1 MKKKIVSALLT
12 ATMVCG
18 MSVVPAVG
26 VAAADDTITVGFSQ
40 VGAESDWRTANTE
53 SMKSTFSE
61 ENGYELIFDD
71 AQQKQEN
78 QLTAIRNFIQ
88 QEVDYIVLAPVT
100 ETGWDTV
107 LQEAKDADIPVI
119 IVDRMVDVSDDS
131 LYTTWIG
138 TDSLLEGRKAAEW
151 LNAYTTAKGIDAKD
165 VNIVD
170 IQGTIGSTAQIG
182 RSKGLEEGVDNYGWN
197 LLAQQSGE
205 FTQAKGQEVM
215 ESILKQSGDDIDV
228 VYCEN
233 DNEAFGAIDAI
244 KAAGYE
250 VGGEEGQILVMSFD
264 TTNAGLTQTLSG
276 EITCDTE
283 CNPLHG
289 PRAEELIKKLNSHR
303 EQFITAMDDDLNTAD
318 GVAAVFELV
327 KDINTSILDK
337 EVSKNVCQTAAAVFD
352 ELCDVLGILYNRKN
366 NDVDSDIEA
375 LIEERQQ
382 ARANKDWATA
392 DRIRDE
398 LKAKGIILKDTPQ
411 GVTWTKE

>member
-88 QEVDYIVLAPVT
+88 QEVDYILLAPVT

-119 IVDRMVDVSDDS
+119 IVYRMVDVSDDS

-215 ESILKQSGDDIDV
+215 ESMLKQYDNINV

-244 KAAGYE
+244 EAAGKT
-250 VGGEEGQILVMSFD
+250 VGSDIANGEIMVISFD
-264 TTNAGLTQTLSG
+264 TTNAGLTDTLAG
-276 EITCDTE
+276 KITCDDE

-289 PRAEELIKKLNSHR
+289 PRAE
-303 EQFITAMDDDLNTAD
+303 
-318 GVAAVFELV
+318 
-327 KDINTSILDK
+327 
-337 EVSKNVCQTAAAVFD
+337 
-352 ELCDVLGILYNRKN
+352 
-366 NDVDSDIEA
+366 A
-375 LIEERQQ
+375 LI
-382 ARANKDWATA
+382 
-392 DRIRDE
+392 
-398 LKAKGIILKDTPQ
+398 
-411 GVTWTKE
+411 

>member
-1 MKKKIVSALLT
+1 MNV
-12 ATMVCG
+12 M
-18 MSVVPAVG
+18 
-26 VAAADDTITVGFSQ
+26 AADDDTITVGFSQ

-61 ENGYELIFDD
+61 ENGYNLIFDD

-107 LQEAKDADIPVI
+107 LQEAKDAGIPVI

-131 LYTTWIG
+131 LYTAWVG
-138 TDSLLEGRKAAEW
+138 SNFKLEGQKAMAW
-151 LNAYTTAKGIDAKD
+151 LDAYLEAKGRGDEDI
-165 VNIVD
+165 NLVD
-170 IQGTIGSTAQIG
+170 IQGTIGASAQIG
-182 RSKGLEEGVDNYGWN
+182 RTEGFDEAVEAHDNWN
-197 LLAQQSGE
+197 TIAQQSGE

-244 KAAGYE
+244 EAAGYE

-264 TTNAGLTQTLSG
+264 TTNAGLTDTLSG
-276 EITCDTE
+276 KITLDTE

-289 PRAEELIKKLNSHR
+289 PRVQEIIEKLEAGEDVDKQAYVEE
-303 EQFITAMDDDLNTAD
+303 EMFAADDT
-318 GVAAVFELV
+318 V
-327 KDINTSILDK
+327 TSIKVEDADY
-337 EVSKNVCQTAAAVFD
+337 EVTTITQ
-352 ELCDVLGILYNRKN
+352 
-366 NDVDSDIEA
+366 DI
-375 LIEERQQ
+375 IDG
-382 ARANKDWATA
+382 RAY
-392 DRIRDE
+392 
-398 LKAKGIILKDTPQ
+398 
-411 GVTWTKE
+411 

>member
-18 MSVVPAVG
+18 MCVIPTVG

-61 ENGYELIFDD
+61 ENGYNLIFDD

-88 QEVDYIVLAPVT
+88 QEVDYILLAPVT

-215 ESILKQSGDDIDV
+215 ESMLKQYDNINV

-233 DNEAFGAIDAI
+233 DNEAVGAIDAI
-244 KAAGYE
+244 EAAGKT
-250 VGGEEGQILVMSFD
+250 VGSDIANGEIMVMSFD
-264 TTNAGLTQTLSG
+264 TTNAGLTDTLAG
-276 EITCDTE
+276 KIACDVE

-289 PRAEELIKKLNSHR
+289 PRAEELIKALEAGEEVEKLNYVDEEIFAADDTVDKVKAVNSLD
-303 EQFITAMDDDLNTAD
+303 EEGEYDVTPITQEIID
-318 GVAAVFELV
+318 G
-327 KDINTSILDK
+327 
-337 EVSKNVCQTAAAVFD
+337 
-352 ELCDVLGILYNRKN
+352 
-366 NDVDSDIEA
+366 
-375 LIEERQQ
+375 
-382 ARANKDWATA
+382 RAY
-392 DRIRDE
+392 
-398 LKAKGIILKDTPQ
+398 
-411 GVTWTKE
+411 

>member
-40 VGAESDWRTANTE
+40 VVAESDWRTAITE

-88 QEVDYIVLAPVT
+88 QEVDYILLAPVT

-215 ESILKQSGDDIDV
+215 ESMLKQYDNINV

-244 KAAGYE
+244 EAAGKT
-250 VGGEEGQILVMSFD
+250 VGSDIANGEIMVISFD
-264 TTNAGLTQTLSG
+264 TTNAGLTDTLAG
-276 EITCDTE
+276 KITCDVE

-289 PRAEELIKKLNSHR
+289 PRAEELIKALEAGEEVEKLNYVDEEIFATDDTVDKVKAVNSLD
-303 EQFITAMDDDLNTAD
+303 EEGEYAVTPITQEIID
-318 GVAAVFELV
+318 G
-327 KDINTSILDK
+327 
-337 EVSKNVCQTAAAVFD
+337 
-352 ELCDVLGILYNRKN
+352 
-366 NDVDSDIEA
+366 
-375 LIEERQQ
+375 
-382 ARANKDWATA
+382 RAY
-392 DRIRDE
+392 
-398 LKAKGIILKDTPQ
+398 
-411 GVTWTKE
+411 

>member
-88 QEVDYIVLAPVT
+88 QEVDYILLAPVT

-197 LLAQQSGE
+197 LLAQQ
-205 FTQAKGQEVM
+205 EVM
-215 ESILKQSGDDIDV
+215 ESMLKQYDNINV

-244 KAAGYE
+244 EAAGKT
-250 VGGEEGQILVMSFD
+250 VGSDIANGEIMVISFD
-264 TTNAGLTQTLSG
+264 TTNAGLTDTLAG
-276 EITCDTE
+276 KITCDVE

-289 PRAEELIKKLNSHR
+289 PRAEELIKALEAGEEVEKLNYVDEEIFATDDTVDKVKAVNSLD
-303 EQFITAMDDDLNTAD
+303 EEGEYDVTPITQEIID
-318 GVAAVFELV
+318 G
-327 KDINTSILDK
+327 
-337 EVSKNVCQTAAAVFD
+337 
-352 ELCDVLGILYNRKN
+352 
-366 NDVDSDIEA
+366 
-375 LIEERQQ
+375 
-382 ARANKDWATA
+382 RAY
-392 DRIRDE
+392 
-398 LKAKGIILKDTPQ
+398 
-411 GVTWTKE
+411 

>member
-88 QEVDYIVLAPVT
+88 QEVDYILLAPVT

-215 ESILKQSGDDIDV
+215 ESMLKQYDNINV

-244 KAAGYE
+244 EAAGKT
-250 VGGEEGQILVMSFD
+250 VGSDIGNGEIMVISFD
-264 TTNAGLTQTLSG
+264 TTNAGLTDTLAG
-276 EITCDTE
+276 KITCDVE

-289 PRAEELIKKLNSHR
+289 PRAEELIKALEAGEEVEKLNYVDEEIFATDDTVDKVKAVNSLD
-303 EQFITAMDDDLNTAD
+303 EEGEYAVTPITQEIID
-318 GVAAVFELV
+318 G
-327 KDINTSILDK
+327 
-337 EVSKNVCQTAAAVFD
+337 
-352 ELCDVLGILYNRKN
+352 
-366 NDVDSDIEA
+366 
-375 LIEERQQ
+375 
-382 ARANKDWATA
+382 RAY
-392 DRIRDE
+392 
-398 LKAKGIILKDTPQ
+398 
-411 GVTWTKE
+411 

>member
-1 MKKKIVSALLT
+1 MKKRKVLAVLLCAAMTAAL
-12 ATMVCG
+12 
-18 MSVVPAVG
+18 AVG
-26 VAAADDTITVGFSQ
+26 CGGSKGSDSSDKSSDSSSSSDDVITVGFSQ
-40 VGAESDWRTANTE
+40 VGAESDWRTANSQ
-53 SMKSTFSE
+53 SMKDTFSK
-61 ENGYELIFDD
+61 ENGYDLIFDD

-78 QLTAIRNFIQ
+78 QITAIRNFIQ
-88 QEVDYIVLAPVT
+88 QEVDYILLAPVT

-215 ESILKQSGDDIDV
+215 ESMLKQYDNINV

-244 KAAGYE
+244 EAAGKT
-250 VGGEEGQILVMSFD
+250 VGSDIANGEIMVISFD
-264 TTNAGLTQTLSG
+264 TTNAGLTDTLAG
-276 EITCDTE
+276 KITCDVE

-289 PRAEELIKKLNSHR
+289 PRAEELIKALEAGEEVEKLNYVDEEIFATDDTVDKVKAVNSLD
-303 EQFITAMDDDLNTAD
+303 EEGEYAVTPITQEIID
-318 GVAAVFELV
+318 G
-327 KDINTSILDK
+327 
-337 EVSKNVCQTAAAVFD
+337 
-352 ELCDVLGILYNRKN
+352 
-366 NDVDSDIEA
+366 
-375 LIEERQQ
+375 
-382 ARANKDWATA
+382 RAY
-392 DRIRDE
+392 
-398 LKAKGIILKDTPQ
+398 
-411 GVTWTKE
+411 

>member
-88 QEVDYIVLAPVT
+88 QEVDYILLAPVT

-215 ESILKQSGDDIDV
+215 ESMLKQYDNINV

-244 KAAGYE
+244 EAAGKT
-250 VGGEEGQILVMSFD
+250 VGSDIANGEIMVISFD
-264 TTNAGLTQTLSG
+264 TTNAGLTDTLDG
-276 EITCDTE
+276 KITCDVE

-289 PRAEELIKKLNSHR
+289 PRAEELIKALEAGEEVEKLNYVDEEIFATDDTVDKVKAVNSLD
-303 EQFITAMDDDLNTAD
+303 EEGEYDVTPITQEIID
-318 GVAAVFELV
+318 G
-327 KDINTSILDK
+327 
-337 EVSKNVCQTAAAVFD
+337 
-352 ELCDVLGILYNRKN
+352 
-366 NDVDSDIEA
+366 
-375 LIEERQQ
+375 
-382 ARANKDWATA
+382 RAY
-392 DRIRDE
+392 
-398 LKAKGIILKDTPQ
+398 
-411 GVTWTKE
+411 

>member
-88 QEVDYIVLAPVT
+88 QEVDYILLAPVT

-215 ESILKQSGDDIDV
+215 ESMLKQYDNINV

-244 KAAGYE
+244 EAAGKT
-250 VGGEEGQILVMSFD
+250 VGSDIANGEIMVISFD
-264 TTNAGLTQTLSG
+264 TTNAGLTDTLAG
-276 EITCDTE
+276 KITCDVE

-289 PRAEELIKKLNSHR
+289 PRAEELIKALEAGEEVQKLNYVDEEIFAADDTVDKVKAVNSLD
-303 EQFITAMDDDLNTAD
+303 EEGEYAVTPITQEIID
-318 GVAAVFELV
+318 G
-327 KDINTSILDK
+327 
-337 EVSKNVCQTAAAVFD
+337 
-352 ELCDVLGILYNRKN
+352 
-366 NDVDSDIEA
+366 
-375 LIEERQQ
+375 
-382 ARANKDWATA
+382 RAY
-392 DRIRDE
+392 
-398 LKAKGIILKDTPQ
+398 
-411 GVTWTKE
+411 

>member
-1 MKKKIVSALLT
+1 MKKRKVLAVLLCAAMTAAL
-12 ATMVCG
+12 
-18 MSVVPAVG
+18 AVG
-26 VAAADDTITVGFSQ
+26 CGGSKGSDSSDKSSDSSSSSDDVITVGFSQ
-40 VGAESDWRTANTE
+40 VGAESDWRTANSQ
-53 SMKSTFSE
+53 SMKDTFSK
-61 ENGYELIFDD
+61 ENGYDLIFDD

-78 QLTAIRNFIQ
+78 QITAIRNFIQ
-88 QEVDYIVLAPVT
+88 QEVDYILLAPVT

-215 ESILKQSGDDIDV
+215 ESMLKQYDNINV

-244 KAAGYE
+244 EAAGKT
-250 VGGEEGQILVMSFD
+250 VGSDIANGEIMVMSFD
-264 TTNAGLTQTLSG
+264 TTNAGLTDTLAG
-276 EITCDTE
+276 KIACDVE

-289 PRAEELIKKLNSHR
+289 PRAEELIKALEAGEEVEKLNYVDEEIFATDDTVDKVKAVNSLD
-303 EQFITAMDDDLNTAD
+303 EEGEYAVTPITQEIID
-318 GVAAVFELV
+318 G
-327 KDINTSILDK
+327 
-337 EVSKNVCQTAAAVFD
+337 
-352 ELCDVLGILYNRKN
+352 
-366 NDVDSDIEA
+366 
-375 LIEERQQ
+375 
-382 ARANKDWATA
+382 RAY
-392 DRIRDE
+392 
-398 LKAKGIILKDTPQ
+398 
-411 GVTWTKE
+411 

>member
-1 MKKKIVSALLT
+1 MKKKIMAAVMT
-12 ATMVCG
+12 AAMVAG
-18 MSVVPAVG
+18 LAGATSVY
-26 VAAADDTITVGFSQ
+26 AAEDTITVGFSQ

-88 QEVDYIVLAPVT
+88 QEVDYILLAPVT

-107 LQEAKDADIPVI
+107 LQEAKDAGIPVI

-138 TDSLLEGRKAAEW
+138 TDALLEGRKAAEW
-151 LNAYTTAKGIDAKD
+151 LNAYATAKEIKPEDLH
-165 VNIVD
+165 IVD

-182 RSKGLEEGVDNYGWN
+182 RTQGLEEGVEKYGWD
-197 LLAQQSGE
+197 LLEQQSGE

-244 KAAGYE
+244 EAAGYE

-264 TTNAGLTQTLSG
+264 TTNAGLTETLAG
-276 EITCDTE
+276 KITLNTE

-289 PRAEELIKKLNSHR
+289 PRVEEIIQKLEAGEEVEKQAYVDEVAFAADDTVTSVTI
-303 EQFITAMDDDLNTAD
+303 EDQDYEITPITQEIID
-318 GVAAVFELV
+318 G
-327 KDINTSILDK
+327 
-337 EVSKNVCQTAAAVFD
+337 
-352 ELCDVLGILYNRKN
+352 
-366 NDVDSDIEA
+366 
-375 LIEERQQ
+375 
-382 ARANKDWATA
+382 RAY
-392 DRIRDE
+392 
-398 LKAKGIILKDTPQ
+398 
-411 GVTWTKE
+411 

>member
-78 QLTAIRNFIQ
+78 QITAIRNFIQ
-88 QEVDYIVLAPVT
+88 QEVDYILLAPVT

-215 ESILKQSGDDIDV
+215 ESMLKQYDNINV

-244 KAAGYE
+244 EAAGKT
-250 VGGEEGQILVMSFD
+250 VGSDIANGEIMVMSFD
-264 TTNAGLTQTLSG
+264 TTNAGLTDTLAG
-276 EITCDTE
+276 KIACDVE

-289 PRAEELIKKLNSHR
+289 PRAEELIKALEAGEEVEKLNYVDEEIFATDDTVDKVKAVNSLD
-303 EQFITAMDDDLNTAD
+303 EEGEYDVTPITQEIID
-318 GVAAVFELV
+318 G
-327 KDINTSILDK
+327 
-337 EVSKNVCQTAAAVFD
+337 
-352 ELCDVLGILYNRKN
+352 
-366 NDVDSDIEA
+366 
-375 LIEERQQ
+375 
-382 ARANKDWATA
+382 RAY
-392 DRIRDE
+392 
-398 LKAKGIILKDTPQ
+398 
-411 GVTWTKE
+411 

>member
-88 QEVDYIVLAPVT
+88 QEVDYILLAPVT

-215 ESILKQSGDDIDV
+215 ESMLKQYDNINV

-244 KAAGYE
+244 EAAGKT
-250 VGGEEGQILVMSFD
+250 VGSDIANGEIMVMSFD
-264 TTNAGLTQTLSG
+264 TTNAGLTDTLAG
-276 EITCDTE
+276 KIACDVE

-289 PRAEELIKKLNSHR
+289 PRAEELIKALEVGEEVEKLNYVDEEIFATDDTVDKVKAVNSLD
-303 EQFITAMDDDLNTAD
+303 EEGEYDVTPITQEIID
-318 GVAAVFELV
+318 G
-327 KDINTSILDK
+327 
-337 EVSKNVCQTAAAVFD
+337 
-352 ELCDVLGILYNRKN
+352 
-366 NDVDSDIEA
+366 
-375 LIEERQQ
+375 
-382 ARANKDWATA
+382 RAY
-392 DRIRDE
+392 
-398 LKAKGIILKDTPQ
+398 
-411 GVTWTKE
+411 

>member
-88 QEVDYIVLAPVT
+88 QEVDYILLAPVT

-215 ESILKQSGDDIDV
+215 ESMLKQYDNINV

-244 KAAGYE
+244 EAAGKT
-250 VGGEEGQILVMSFD
+250 VGSDIANGEIMVISFD
-264 TTNAGLTQTLSG
+264 TTNAGLTDTLAG
-276 EITCDTE
+276 KITCDVE

-289 PRAEELIKKLNSHR
+289 PRAEELIKALEAGEEVEKLNYVD
-303 EQFITAMDDDLNTAD
+303 EEIFATDDTVDK
-318 GVAAVFELV
+318 VKAV
-327 KDINTSILDK
+327 NSLDK
-337 EVSKNVCQTAAAVFD
+337 EGEYAVTPITQEIID
-352 ELCDVLGILYNRKN
+352 G
-366 NDVDSDIEA
+366 
-375 LIEERQQ
+375 
-382 ARANKDWATA
+382 RAY
-392 DRIRDE
+392 
-398 LKAKGIILKDTPQ
+398 
-411 GVTWTKE
+411 

>member
-88 QEVDYIVLAPVT
+88 QEVDYILLAPVT

-215 ESILKQSGDDIDV
+215 ESMLKQYDNINV

-244 KAAGYE
+244 EAAGKT
-250 VGGEEGQILVMSFD
+250 VGSDIANGEIMVMSFD
-264 TTNAGLTQTLSG
+264 TTNAGLTDTLAG
-276 EITCDTE
+276 KIACDVE

-289 PRAEELIKKLNSHR
+289 PRAEELIKALEAGEEVEKLNYVDEEIFATDDTVDKVKAVNSLD
-303 EQFITAMDDDLNTAD
+303 EEDEYDVTPITQEIID
-318 GVAAVFELV
+318 G
-327 KDINTSILDK
+327 
-337 EVSKNVCQTAAAVFD
+337 
-352 ELCDVLGILYNRKN
+352 
-366 NDVDSDIEA
+366 
-375 LIEERQQ
+375 
-382 ARANKDWATA
+382 RAY
-392 DRIRDE
+392 
-398 LKAKGIILKDTPQ
+398 
-411 GVTWTKE
+411 

>member
-61 ENGYELIFDD
+61 ETGYELIFDD

-88 QEVDYIVLAPVT
+88 QEVDYILLAPVT

-215 ESILKQSGDDIDV
+215 ESMLKQYDNINV

-244 KAAGYE
+244 EAAGKT
-250 VGGEEGQILVMSFD
+250 VGSDIANGEIMVMSFD
-264 TTNAGLTQTLSG
+264 TTNAGLTDTLAG
-276 EITCDTE
+276 KIACDVE

-289 PRAEELIKKLNSHR
+289 PRAEELIKALEAGEEVEKLNYVDEEIFATDDTVDKVKAVNSLD
-303 EQFITAMDDDLNTAD
+303 EEGEYDVTPITQEIID
-318 GVAAVFELV
+318 G
-327 KDINTSILDK
+327 
-337 EVSKNVCQTAAAVFD
+337 
-352 ELCDVLGILYNRKN
+352 
-366 NDVDSDIEA
+366 
-375 LIEERQQ
+375 
-382 ARANKDWATA
+382 RAY
-392 DRIRDE
+392 
-398 LKAKGIILKDTPQ
+398 
-411 GVTWTKE
+411 

>member
-88 QEVDYIVLAPVT
+88 QEVDYILLAPVT

-215 ESILKQSGDDIDV
+215 ESMLKQYDNINV

-244 KAAGYE
+244 EAAGKT
-250 VGGEEGQILVMSFD
+250 VGSDIANGEIMVMSFD
-264 TTNAGLTQTLSG
+264 TTNAGLTDTLTG
-276 EITCDTE
+276 KIACDVE

-289 PRAEELIKKLNSHR
+289 PRAEELIKALEAGEEVEKLNYVDEEIFATDDTVDKVKAVNSLD
-303 EQFITAMDDDLNTAD
+303 EEGEYDVTPITQVIID
-318 GVAAVFELV
+318 G
-327 KDINTSILDK
+327 
-337 EVSKNVCQTAAAVFD
+337 
-352 ELCDVLGILYNRKN
+352 
-366 NDVDSDIEA
+366 
-375 LIEERQQ
+375 
-382 ARANKDWATA
+382 RAY
-392 DRIRDE
+392 
-398 LKAKGIILKDTPQ
+398 
-411 GVTWTKE
+411 

>member
-88 QEVDYIVLAPVT
+88 QEVDYILLAPVT

-215 ESILKQSGDDIDV
+215 ESMLKQYDNINV

-233 DNEAFGAIDAI
+233 DNEAFGAIEAI
-244 KAAGYE
+244 KAAGKT
-250 VGGEEGQILVMSFD
+250 VGPDGDILVMSFD
-264 TTNAGLTQTLSG
+264 TTKQGITDTLSG
-276 EITCDTE
+276 DIIVNTE

-289 PRAEELIKKLNSHR
+289 PRVEQIIKQLQAGETPEKQAYVEEGIYAHGSDVASVS
-303 EQFITAMDDDLNTAD
+303 ID
-318 GVAAVFELV
+318 GT
-327 KDINTSILDK
+327 DY
-337 EVSKNVCQTAAAVFD
+337 EVTEVTQ
-352 ELCDVLGILYNRKN
+352 DV
-366 NDVDSDIEA
+366 VD
-375 LIEERQQ
+375 
-382 ARANKDWATA
+382 ARAY
-392 DRIRDE
+392 
-398 LKAKGIILKDTPQ
+398 
-411 GVTWTKE
+411 